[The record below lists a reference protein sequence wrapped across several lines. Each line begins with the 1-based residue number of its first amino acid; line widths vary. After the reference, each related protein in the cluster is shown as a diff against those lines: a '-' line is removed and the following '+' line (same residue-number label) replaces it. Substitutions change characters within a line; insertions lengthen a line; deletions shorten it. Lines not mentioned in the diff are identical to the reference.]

1 MKKNSNENK
10 KSAVNGVKKCNGAWV
25 HMQIS
30 GKQLE
35 RLSFLEAATGVPI
48 PEILSGGGIR

>member
-1 MKKNSNENK
+1 MKKKLKTINK
-10 KSAVNGVKKCNGAWV
+10 TKVNDTKKCSGAWV

-35 RLSFLEAATGVPI
+35 RLRFLEAASGVPI
-48 PEILSGGGIR
+48 PEILSGLK